1 MRFKPEKIFVKT
13 SSGIY
18 EELSYRQFCEA
29 KENNADFTKKFF
41 IPVQGM
47 LLEVSKED
55 YKLFYKVKRRKK
67 YVAESRETVEE
78 IEFDECYCSMHLSSV
93 VYVSDLEDEAVEN
106 SMIAEMKECLKMLS
120 EEEQFIIKRSYFD
133 NLSERDLAKELQ
145 VSQVLIN
152 KRKTLILKKLKKL
165 LES

>member
-1 MRFKPEKIFVKT
+1 MAVT
-13 SSGIY
+13 IY
-18 EELSYRQFCEA
+18 WA
-29 KENNADFTKKFF
+29 VT
-41 IPVQGM
+41 
-47 LLEVSKED
+47 
-55 YKLFYKVKRRKK
+55 
-67 YVAESRETVEE
+67 
-78 IEFDECYCSMHLSSV
+78 IEFDECYCSMHLSGV

-106 SMIAEMKECLKMLS
+106 SMIVEMKECLKMLS

-165 LES
+165 LNC

>member
-1 MRFKPEKIFVKT
+1 MTDYVFDKN
-13 SSGIY
+13 
-18 EELSYRQFCEA
+18 Q
-29 KENNADFTKKFF
+29 
-41 IPVQGM
+41 IPHI
-47 LLEVSKED
+47 
-55 YKLFYKVKRRKK
+55 YKVKRRKK
-67 YVAESRETVEE
+67 YVVESREAVEE